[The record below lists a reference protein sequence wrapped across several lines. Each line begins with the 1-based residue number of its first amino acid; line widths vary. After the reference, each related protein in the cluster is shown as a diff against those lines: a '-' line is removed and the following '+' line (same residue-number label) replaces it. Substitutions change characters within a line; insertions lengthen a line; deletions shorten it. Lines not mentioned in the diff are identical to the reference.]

1 MVNSDD
7 ILRHYIRPHLSKPS
21 LNILK
26 DSTKISTNRIN
37 NMMQDLVSHI
47 NDLVSDQIQMR
58 SCIPLTAE
66 LHDFY
71 VELMGR
77 DVEEEMEKNVI
88 RDDYGRDGE
97 MEERYE
103 RFLKPKRSKIKRNV
117 VSCKKKSIIFKL
129 V

>member
-7 ILRHYIRPHLSKPS
+7 ILRHYIRPHLNEPS
-21 LNILK
+21 PTLLK
-26 DSTKISTNRIN
+26 DSTKISSNRIN
-37 NMMQDLVSHI
+37 SMMQDLVSHI

-71 VELMGR
+71 VQLMGR
-77 DVEEEMEKNVI
+77 DVEQEMERNVI
-88 RDDYGRDGE
+88 RDDYDDGGE
-97 MEERYE
+97 QRYE

-117 VSCKKKSIIFKL
+117 VSCKKFK
-129 V
+129 